1 MKTAFWGITAAGI
14 ALACLAP
21 LSAQTQTAAKQ
32 ETDMD
37 VVPVLSVAGSGE
49 ARVTPDV
56 ANVRLGV
63 LAQAETARAAQ
74 DQVNRTASA
83 ILEAIKKQGVKQ
95 EQIQTSELNL
105 SPVYSQGRPD
115 GQFQEPKIVGYQ
127 ASNVVSVRLEDLDK
141 VGPVVDAGL
150 AAGANRLDGV
160 YFGLKDEGP
169 ARAAALTAAVGEAR
183 TKAEALAR
191 ALKVRLV
198 EIVEVTEGGVAVY
211 TPTFQ
216 KAGRMGMAM
225 EASMADTPVS
235 SGQVSV
241 EAGVTLRYR
250 IAPCAAGEP
259 CP

>member
-1 MKTAFWGITAAGI
+1 MKTAFLGITAAGM
-14 ALACLAP
+14 ALALMAAP
-21 LSAQTQTAAKQ
+21 LAAQTAARQ
-32 ETDMD
+32 EDDMD

-74 DQVNRTASA
+74 DQVSRTAAA
-83 ILEAIKKQGVKQ
+83 ILEAVRKQGIGQ

-105 SPVYSQGRPD
+105 SPVYSQGRPE
-115 GQFQEPKIVGYQ
+115 GEFQEPRIVGYQ
-127 ASNVVSVRLEDLDK
+127 ASNVVSIRLTDLAK

-150 AAGANRLDGV
+150 AGGANRLDGV
-160 YFGLKDEGP
+160 YFGLEDEGP

-198 EIVEVTEGGVAVY
+198 ELLEVTEGGVAVY
-211 TPTFQ
+211 PPTFQ

-241 EAGVTLRYR
+241 DASVTLRYR
-250 IAPCAAGEP
+250 ISPCAADGP

>member
-1 MKTAFWGITAAGI
+1 MKTAFIGITAAGL
-14 ALACLAP
+14 ALACLAAP
-21 LSAQTQTAAKQ
+21 LAAQTAARQ
-32 ETDMD
+32 ESGMD
-37 VVPVLSVAGSGE
+37 VVPVLSVSGSGQ

-63 LAQAETARAAQ
+63 FAQAETARAAQ
-74 DQVNRTASA
+74 DQVNRAAAA
-83 ILEAIKKQGVKQ
+83 ILEAVRKQGVGQ
-95 EQIQTSELNL
+95 EQIQTSDLNL
-105 SPVYSQGRPD
+105 SPVYSQGRPE
-115 GQFQEPKIVGYQ
+115 GEFQEPKIIGYQ
-127 ASNVVSVRLEDLDK
+127 ATNVVAIRLEDLDK
-141 VGPVVDAGL
+141 VGPVIDAGL

-198 EIVEVTEGGVAVY
+198 EILEVTEGGVAVY

-216 KAGRMGMAM
+216 KAGRMAMAM
-225 EASMADTPVS
+225 ESSMADTPVS

-241 EAGVTLRYR
+241 DASVTLRYR
-250 IAPCAAGEP
+250 ITPCAAGEP

>member
-1 MKTAFWGITAAGI
+1 MKTAFLGITAAGL
-14 ALACLAP
+14 ALACLAAP
-21 LSAQTQTAAKQ
+21 LAAQTAARQ
-32 ETDMD
+32 ESNMD
-37 VVPVLSVAGSGE
+37 VVPVLSVAGSGQ

-74 DQVNRTASA
+74 DQVNRTAAA
-83 ILEAIKKQGVKQ
+83 ILEAVRKQGIPQ

-105 SPVYSQGRPD
+105 NPVYSQGRPD
-115 GQFQEPKIVGYQ
+115 GQLQEPKIVGYQ
-127 ASNVVSVRLEDLDK
+127 ASNVVSIRLEDLNK

-160 YFGLKDEGP
+160 YFGLKNEGP

-198 EIVEVTEGGVAVY
+198 EILEVTEGGVAVY

-216 KAGRMGMAM
+216 KAGRMAMAM
-225 EASMADTPVS
+225 ESSMADTPVS

-241 EAGVTLRYR
+241 DASVTLRYR